1 MIDTTRTGIAIMVLA
16 LAIFAIQDGIS
27 RHLAGTYNVWM
38 VVMIRY
44 WVFAAFVLM
53 LALRRGGIK
62 KAAQTNQPWLQI
74 SRGLLLALEVCV
86 GILAFTLIGLIE
98 TIVIFSA
105 FPLIVA
111 ALSGPMLGEAVGWR
125 RWVAIFVGFIGILV
139 ILQPGYGVFAPA
151 ALLALLSSV
160 MFAVYSL
167 LTRLVARQDSAET
180 SIFYTGVFGALIT
193 TAIGIWFIEPMSPS
207 DMLWM
212 GTLSLTSLVGHALLI
227 KAYTLA
233 EASALAPFNFLHM
246 VFVTGIGIT
255 IFGEVLEMNVVIGSI
270 IIVGAGLFT
279 IFRSKRANQEPP

>member
-1 MIDTTRTGIAIMVLA
+1 
-16 LAIFAIQDGIS
+16 
-27 RHLAGTYNVWM
+27 
-38 VVMIRY
+38 
-44 WVFAAFVLM
+44 
-53 LALRRGGIK
+53 
-62 KAAQTNQPWLQI
+62 
-74 SRGLLLALEVCV
+74 
-86 GILAFTLIGLIE
+86 LAFTLIGLIE

-125 RWVAIFVGFIGILV
+125 RWVAIFIGFIGILV
-139 ILQPGYGVFAPA
+139 ILQPGFGVFAPA

-279 IFRSKRANQEPP
+279 IFRSKRANQEPL